1 MPESACRSWQSGRR
15 RAPSRSAAGRHSPI
29 SARPS
34 PSGSESGSA
43 VAGRRSFRTWSHDR
57 MAIDPRPGDTP
68 ADDRV
73 LVVLRERAFAA
84 MERAYA
90 PYSNFRVGA
99 ALLASDG
106 SISEGC
112 NVENAA
118 YPAGIC
124 AERGAV
130 SAAVA
135 RGNRSF
141 ETIMIA
147 TEADQ
152 PTPPCGMC
160 RQVLEE
166 FSPHLIVVSATRDG
180 REARW
185 TLDELL
191 PKAFTPHSLDRR

>member
-1 MPESACRSWQSGRR
+1 M
-15 RAPSRSAAGRHSPI
+15 AGEER
-29 SARPS
+29 
-34 PSGSESGSA
+34 A
-43 VAGRRSFRTWSHDR
+43 VAG
-57 MAIDPRPGDTP
+57 AEPPGDERTIT
-68 ADDRV
+68 
-73 LVVLRERAFAA
+73 VLRERAFAA

-99 ALLASDG
+99 SLLASDG
-106 SISEGC
+106 SVTEGC

-118 YPAGIC
+118 FPSGIC

-130 SAAVA
+130 ASAVA

-141 ETIMIA
+141 ETILIA
-147 TEADQ
+147 TEAEE

-166 FSPHLIVVSATRDG
+166 FSPHLLVVSVTRSG

-191 PKAFTPHSLDRR
+191 PRAFTPLSLDRR

>member
-1 MPESACRSWQSGRR
+1 MTDAERELYD
-15 RAPSRSAAGRHSPI
+15 RAVKA
-29 SARPS
+29 
-34 PSGSESGSA
+34 SEN
-43 VAGRRSFRTWSHDR
+43 
-57 MAIDPRPGDTP
+57 
-68 ADDRV
+68 
-73 LVVLRERAFAA
+73 
-84 MERAYA
+84 AYA
-90 PYSNFRVGA
+90 PYSNFRVGT

-106 SISEGC
+106 SVSEGC

-118 YPAGIC
+118 FPAGIC

-135 RGNRSF
+135 RGNRAF
-141 ETIMIA
+141 ETILIA
-147 TEADQ
+147 TEAEE

-166 FSPHLIVVSATRDG
+166 FSPHMLVVSVTRDG

>member
-1 MPESACRSWQSGRR
+1 MASEQRPATE
-15 RAPSRSAAGRHSPI
+15 APAEG
-29 SARPS
+29 
-34 PSGSESGSA
+34 
-43 VAGRRSFRTWSHDR
+43 
-57 MAIDPRPGDTP
+57 
-68 ADDRV
+68 RV

-90 PYSNFRVGA
+90 PYSSFRVGA

-106 SISEGC
+106 SITEGC

-124 AERGAV
+124 AERSAV

-141 ETIMIA
+141 ETILIA
-147 TEADQ
+147 TEAEE

-166 FSPHLIVVSATRDG
+166 FSPHLMVVSVTRDG

-185 TLDELL
+185 PLDELL
-191 PKAFTPHSLDRR
+191 PKAFNPHSLDRR

>member
-1 MPESACRSWQSGRR
+1 MSVDQ
-15 RAPSRSAAGRHSPI
+15 
-29 SARPS
+29 
-34 PSGSESGSA
+34 
-43 VAGRRSFRTWSHDR
+43 
-57 MAIDPRPGDTP
+57 RPGTELP
-68 ADDRV
+68 AEDRV

-106 SISEGC
+106 SVSEGC

-118 YPAGIC
+118 FPAGIC
-124 AERGAV
+124 AERSAV

-141 ETIMIA
+141 ETILIT
-147 TEADQ
+147 TEAEE

-166 FSPHLIVVSATRDG
+166 FSPHMLVVSVTRDG

>member
-1 MPESACRSWQSGRR
+1 MSA
-15 RAPSRSAAGRHSPI
+15 
-29 SARPS
+29 
-34 PSGSESGSA
+34 EL
-43 VAGRRSFRTWSHDR
+43 
-57 MAIDPRPGDTP
+57 RPGVEP
-68 ADDRV
+68 PGEDRIIT
-73 LVVLRERAFAA
+73 VLRERAFAA

-90 PYSNFRVGA
+90 PYSNFRVGV

-112 NVENAA
+112 NVENASF
-118 YPAGIC
+118 PAGMC

-130 SAAVA
+130 ASAVA

-141 ETIMIA
+141 EMVLIA
-147 TEADQ
+147 TEADE

-166 FSPHLIVVSATRDG
+166 FSPHMSVMSVTRDG

-185 TLDELL
+185 TLDELY
-191 PKAFTPHSLDRR
+191 PKAFTPHSLDRHAPESSF

>member
-1 MPESACRSWQSGRR
+1 MVVDERL
-15 RAPSRSAAGRHSPI
+15 AG
-29 SARPS
+29 
-34 PSGSESGSA
+34 GTGGGG
-43 VAGRRSFRTWSHDR
+43 AGTEPRGEERTL
-57 MAIDPRPGDTP
+57 T
-68 ADDRV
+68 
-73 LVVLRERAFAA
+73 VLRERAFSA

-106 SISEGC
+106 SVTEGC

-118 YPAGIC
+118 FPAAIC
-124 AERGAV
+124 AERSAV
-130 SAAVA
+130 AAAVA

-141 ETIMIA
+141 EAILIA
-147 TEADQ
+147 TEAEE

-166 FSPHLIVVSATRDG
+166 FAPHLLVVSVTRDG

-185 TLDELL
+185 SLDELL
-191 PKAFTPHSLDRR
+191 PRAFTPHSLDRR